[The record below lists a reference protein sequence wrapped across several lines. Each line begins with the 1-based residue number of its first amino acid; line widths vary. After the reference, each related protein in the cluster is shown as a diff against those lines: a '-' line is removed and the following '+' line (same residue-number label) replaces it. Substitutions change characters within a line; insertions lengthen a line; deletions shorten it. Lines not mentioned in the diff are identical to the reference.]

1 MILLLQNILY
11 CLLFILPVKCAVRNN
26 GMNCLYFYPKEYIEE
41 ADRRGLADKDAVMK
55 RGKRFMIPFCIFIFV
70 VLILIIALWN
80 HVTDFKT
87 AYLQAYL
94 FLVVMNWFDGIV
106 LDRIWVAHSK
116 VWVIEGMNGVPY
128 IKPWKSVL
136 IKRGAAT
143 IMYLVIA
150 LVVAGI
156 VVLIGKI

>member
-1 MILLLQNILY
+1 MLLLLQNVLY
-11 CLLFILPVKCAVRNN
+11 CLLFILLVKCAVRNN

-41 ADRRGLADKDAVMK
+41 AERRGLADKDAVMK

-106 LDRIWVAHSK
+106 LDRI
-116 VWVIEGMNGVPY
+116 
-128 IKPWKSVL
+128 
-136 IKRGAAT
+136 
-143 IMYLVIA
+143 
-150 LVVAGI
+150 
-156 VVLIGKI
+156 